1 MRTLLIVL
9 SVLLSSIA
17 NIMAQNLYNF
27 SIQDIDGNTIKL
39 DKFKGKPILL
49 VNTASRC
56 GFTKQYANLSNLHQ
70 QYLDKDLVIIGTP
83 SNSFR
88 QELSSEE
95 DVKEFCLI
103 NYDTK
108 FIITEIVEVNGEDAH
123 PIYKWI
129 TKNYG
134 KTPKWNFYK
143 YLFNGEGNLVNGWSS
158 MTKPDSSKITSEIDK
173 LI

>member
-1 MRTLLIVL
+1 
-9 SVLLSSIA
+9 
-17 NIMAQNLYNF
+17 MAQNLNNF

-88 QELSSEE
+88 QELNSEE

-108 FIITEIVEVNGEDAH
+108 FIITEIVEVKGENAH

-129 TKNYG
+129 TENYG

-143 YLFNGEGNLVNGWSS
+143 YLFDGEGNLVSSWSS
-158 MTKPDSSKITSEIDK
+158 MTTPDSQKITNEIDK